1 MNIRNG
7 YLTLAVLVIAACSEL
22 ENPVDSNVP
31 IALTYSTVNA
41 VETRAAQDL
50 NQGSFASGESVKVR
64 ISNTG
69 ENSWTDYTFT
79 TGENGTMT
87 PAGSTPYYPAGD
99 QRIDI
104 TACYPATAGTSFTV
118 ASDQTSDASYKASDL
133 MFASVSN
140 QAKTSE
146 AVNLAFSHKMAKFC
160 VNITAGEGVTSI
172 SSVSILNVKP
182 TVSLNQ
188 VTGEV
193 GVATGDATTIAM
205 SNNGAALIPAQTIDG
220 DMLSI
225 VTDRGTAIYSVS
237 NKNIVVGNQYT
248 LNITVNLCAVGA
260 TTEITGWTSEGTV
273 TVNPVVHVV
282 DIPDCSP
289 AGAEAVDLGLSV
301 KWANMNI
308 GATTVTGRGTFFAWG
323 ETKGYTDENH
333 YDKALSGFESNYWWG
348 TTNSYTKYNSA
359 DQKTRLDADNDA
371 AHYQW
376 GGSWRMPTR
385 EEVIELATSS
395 AITSRVWTDDYNSTG
410 VKGFVITATNG
421 NSIFLPLTGYLSL
434 DISNVSYGG
443 FYWSSDLDPDPN
455 HSNRYGWPNMYSFS
469 RKDKENIDYSDFAL
483 RSYGLCVRAVRD

>member
-1 MNIRNG
+1 MNTRIG

-22 ENPVDSNVP
+22 KNPVDSNVP

-64 ISNTG
+64 VSNTG

-99 QRIDI
+99 QNIDI
-104 TACYPATAGTSFTV
+104 AAYYPATAGTSFTV

-133 MFASVSN
+133 MFALVKN
-140 QAKTSE
+140 QAKTSD
-146 AVNLAFSHKMAKFC
+146 AVNLAFSHKMAKLC

-172 SSVSILNVKP
+172 SGVSILNVKP
-182 TVSLNQ
+182 TASLDQ
-188 VTGEV
+188 ATGEV
-193 GVATGDATTIAM
+193 GVASGDATTITM

-220 DMLSI
+220 DLLSI
-225 VTDRGTAIYSVS
+225 VTDRGTATYSVS

-248 LNITVNLCAVGA
+248 LNITVNLRAVGA

-273 TVNPVVHVV
+273 NVSPVVHVV

-289 AGAEAVDLGLSV
+289 AGAQAVDLGLSV

-308 GATTVTGRGTFFAWG
+308 GATTATGRGTFFAWG

-333 YDKALSGFESNYWWG
+333 YWWG
-348 TTNSYTKYNSA
+348 AANSYTKYNSA

-395 AITSRVWTDDYNSTG
+395 AIASRVWTDNYNGSG
-410 VKGFVITATNG
+410 VTGFVITATNS
-421 NSIFLPLTGYLSL
+421 NSIFLPVTGYISSS
-434 DISNVSYGG
+434 DITNANFGG
-443 FYWSSDLDPDPN
+443 FYWSSDLLPDPSN
-455 HSNRYGWPNMYSFS
+455 SNRYGWPNMYSFTQD
-469 RKDKENIDYSDFAL
+469 DKKNIDYSAPFL
-483 RSYGLCVRAVRD
+483 RSYGLCVRAAQD